1 LGSTRREPPGPT
13 GGRQV
18 ILAAMGLSVEHL
30 RDLWRARPRRVSLT
44 PASPSP
50 WRGRRRGSR
59 GSGRPCRGA
68 PVLPGSEHGHAPRGD
83 GSTRGDP
90 APGRVP
96 PSPVSGRGSPG
107 FRRFPAYAWLVPPSR
122 SRRGTRLGPE
132 RGQLLKFPPVGQA
145 IRLRSLGKAR
155 DSSIPLHRRLR
166 PARLSQCLSSW
177 TSNACA
183 NERDRRS
190 RNQPLGTAGG
200 YALLPFGGGA
210 ALHFPWDIPSPGE
223 AASPH
228 GQGLRHLPNGR
239 FLWIV
244 FHMPSWH
251 PCCSRSL

>member
-1 LGSTRREPPGPT
+1 MPAMEGDSILGSTRREPPGPT

-96 PSPVSGRGSPG
+96 PSPVSGRGSSLHPCH
-107 FRRFPAYAWLVPPSR
+107 PASASCLPLSLCPSAGR
-122 SRRGTRLGPE
+122 AKQRWCHERGT
-132 RGQLLKFPPVGQA
+132 
-145 IRLRSLGKAR
+145 S
-155 DSSIPLHRRLR
+155 
-166 PARLSQCLSSW
+166 
-177 TSNACA
+177 
-183 NERDRRS
+183 
-190 RNQPLGTAGG
+190 NQPLARVDGG
-200 YALLPFGGGA
+200 RVGRRRLTGRSGGR
-210 ALHFPWDIPSPGE
+210 E
-223 AASPH
+223 AAAARAPPRRRRRPLPAPTAVPPEPRQCPRRAPSRRRGGSRAGRS
-228 GQGLRHLPNGR
+228 GQGRGRH
-239 FLWIV
+239 
-244 FHMPSWH
+244 
-251 PCCSRSL
+251 